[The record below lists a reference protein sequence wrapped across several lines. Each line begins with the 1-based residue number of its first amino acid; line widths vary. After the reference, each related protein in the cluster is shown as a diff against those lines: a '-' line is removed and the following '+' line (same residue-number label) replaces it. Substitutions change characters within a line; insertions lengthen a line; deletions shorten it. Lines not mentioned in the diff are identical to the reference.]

1 MFSLFRIWLEKKA
14 IWYSLYHLRVLTP
27 VVRFLPSI
35 LDPFLVK
42 AFLVHS
48 TKKETSK
55 SIQLWLPPCKLL
67 KQWIL
72 KTNVAFKVEKSM
84 KFHWKIIAIFT
95 RNLNSAFLCNI
106 YLLILHEVDWKCIL
120 NLLKR
125 AKLYPDIYQTNY
137 TMVHAHIWSVYEQPF
152 FDIFQIFLHLAR
164 THLFFSNNF
173 HGLQFLLDCPN
184 LR

>member
-1 MFSLFRIWLEKKA
+1 MIIEKMYPTLT
-14 IWYSLYHLRVLTP
+14 IFLY
-27 VVRFLPSI
+27 
-35 LDPFLVK
+35 PFLT

-72 KTNVAFKVEKSM
+72 KTKVKYVAFKVEKSM
-84 KFHWKIIAIFT
+84 KFHWKIIGIFT